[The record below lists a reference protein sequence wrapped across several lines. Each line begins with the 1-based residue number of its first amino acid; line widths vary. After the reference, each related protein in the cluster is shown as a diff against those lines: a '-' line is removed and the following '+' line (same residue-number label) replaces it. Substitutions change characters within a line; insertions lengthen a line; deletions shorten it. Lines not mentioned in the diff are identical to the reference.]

1 MKKFTIN
8 KLQKKICYKKK
19 HQPNTL
25 NVFFKTILIL
35 FLSLYT
41 INSFSQEK
49 NNSNTYLEKALQL
62 KYTNTDSSII
72 YYKKSIALNYE
83 KKDTLNVINNLLD
96 LSFLYG
102 HILDYS
108 NSSEG
113 YWEALYLADKSK
125 DDYSKAKIYQAL
137 GWLYSFYDRD
147 KEALQYFNNS
157 LKLTKNNKKETKLK
171 NQELLLQGYFS
182 ILNFYRVKGNH
193 RKVKTYLDSCYITQ
207 NRVNPKNRGFYIES
221 EAGYYDAINKKYDL
235 GLTKLQEATAHFET
249 KDPSY
254 LIIINY
260 LIGDVY
266 RIKGDLTNSNLYFKH
281 SLDYSLKYR
290 SHANYKIITH
300 EAMAHN
306 YATMGDYKNAYN
318 HSNLA
323 KEYNTKVFGKNSK
336 NSQQLFEINDKF
348 RIQKE
353 QEVENKRIQ
362 HLKELEHEES
372 VWFLKS
378 FLYTIVI
385 LSLLIYGFLY
395 IKNIRTKHK
404 SEKKVLAERQEIE
417 LKKNKEI
424 LELKNKELTS
434 SALQLIEKDEFIEQF
449 KHNLADHKNDID
461 AKTIDKMIKT
471 IQGSPSSNWKE
482 FEARFTAVNQ
492 SFYTNLKEQY
502 PDLGQTDLKIC
513 ALIKLNFSSKDMASL
528 LGISY
533 ESVHTS
539 RYRLRKKFK
548 LDRNNNLNDFIAS
561 I

>member
-1 MKKFTIN
+1 MKKTTYHKAPKELCNKKTEPTIN
-8 KLQKKICYKKK
+8 LSFI
-19 HQPNTL
+19 L
-25 NVFFKTILIL
+25 KTSILLCLLL
-35 FLSLYT
+35 FLT
-41 INSFSQEK
+41 NSFSQEK
-49 NNSNTYLEKALQL
+49 NKTNSYLEKAMLL
-62 KYTNTDSSII
+62 KYTNTDSSIY
-72 YYKKSIALNYE
+72 YYKKSITLNYE

-108 NSSEG
+108 NSYEG

-157 LKLTKNNKKETKLK
+157 LKLTKNNKKKTKLK

-182 ILNFYRVKGNH
+182 ILNFYRIKGNK
-193 RKVKTYLDSCYITQ
+193 RKIKIYLDSCYVTQ
-207 NRVNPKNRGFYIES
+207 KKVNPKNRGFYVES
-221 EAGYYDAINKKYDL
+221 EAGYYDAINKKYDS
-235 GLTKLQEATAHFET
+235 GLAKLQEARAYFET

-254 LIIINY
+254 LIIINF

-266 RIKGDLTNSNLYFKH
+266 RMKGDLTNSNLYFKH

-348 RIQKE
+348 RMQKE
-353 QEVENKRIQ
+353 KEAENKRLQ

-378 FLYTIVI
+378 ILYTIVI

-395 IKNIRTKHK
+395 IKNIRAKHK
-404 SEKKVLAERQEIE
+404 SEKKVLAEKQEIE
-417 LKKNKEI
+417 LNKNKEI

-492 SFYTNLKEQY
+492 SFYTNLKDQY